1 MAFKIDDRVR
11 ETTVTTGTG
20 TVSLQGAVPGF
31 QTFVS
36 AIGDNNTTYYAI
48 VHRTADEWELGV
60 GTVDDQTTDTLARTT
75 VLSSSNSDSAVSFSA
90 GVKDVFV
97 TTPASK
103 ATLLNPSNGFTIGTG
118 AAGVDYTLTFDGESN
133 DGVITWMEDE
143 DYFQFSDDILM
154 STTEKVQFR
163 DTALYIHSSADGQ
176 LDLVADTEIQIAATT
191 IDING
196 AADISGN
203 LTVNG
208 TLDLADGNITNVGS
222 VQLDSIA
229 GDADTNTSITF
240 SGSDVITMAT
250 GGSTSLTLNADQSA
264 TFSGAISGT
273 SADLDGGVTIDNITI
288 DGTEIDLSSGD
299 LTIDVAGDIILDA
312 DGANVTFKD
321 NGTSILDIANNSS
334 DVELTVSTAD
344 KNFKI
349 KGTDSSSAI
358 TALDIDMALA
368 GKATFNGDVVVGG
381 DLTVSGDDITM
392 GTNTAGHLLIAD
404 GTNFNSVAATS
415 LTEISTVAND
425 DVFLAVDTSGGG
437 LKKIT
442 RSTIV
447 SGLAVGGVALSNV
460 VEDTTPQL
468 GGNLDMNGQD
478 IVTTSNADLELA
490 PNGTGHVTVKGNT
503 NSGAI
508 QFNCESN
515 SHGQIVIAQPH
526 SAGVTNTLTLP
537 AGASSTLVSLVSTDT
552 LTNKTLTSPKI
563 NEDVAVT
570 STATELNL
578 LDGITAGTVSAS
590 LAVIADSNKD
600 ISGFRNVT
608 LTGELDA
615 ATLDISGNADID
627 GTTNLDNTDIDGTLV
642 VDGSNI
648 SLDSTSTLNI
658 DNSNTSN
665 GVTIGTA
672 TSGVPISIGHSTSEV
687 TVNDNLTVT
696 GNFTVSGTSTTVDS
710 TTVAVADS
718 MFKLAKDQG
727 TSADALDFGFYGQYG
742 VGGTAKFAGVFRDVS
757 ATGDPFTFFDDLQA
771 EPGTTVNTSGTGYD
785 LADIAAGGATFA
797 DNVTITGDADVDGTL
812 EADAIT
818 VNGTALNTVIAGVT
832 VTNATTAAVAT
843 TVTISD
849 NESTNEDNA
858 IIFTSGGDVD
868 GGNIGLES
876 DGDLIYNPS
885 TGRLTATQLA
895 GTLQTAAQANVTSLG
910 TLTTLTVDNV
920 IINGSTIGHTGD
932 TDLMTVASG
941 VLTVA
946 GEVSMTTLDIGG
958 TNVAATAAELNIMD
972 GGTAASSTT
981 LADADRVV
989 VNDNGTM
996 KQVAMT
1002 DISTYTDG
1010 GATALAIALG

>member
-1 MAFKIDDRVR
+1 MALVLNDRVK
-11 ETTVTTGTG
+11 ETSTTTGQGTLSLGGAATG
-20 TVSLQGAVPGF
+20 F
-31 QTFVS
+31 ETFVTG
-36 AIGDNNTTYYAI
+36 IGDTNTTYYLAA
-48 VHRTADEWELGV
+48 HESDGTWELGI
-60 GTVDDQTTDTLARTT
+60 GTVTDASPDTLARTT
-75 VLSSSNSDSAVSFSA
+75 VIDTSAGNTTKIDFASGSKTIFCTLPAGKAVFLDADGDVTLGANLSVGGNLDVTGTFDLSDSNFTNA
-90 GVKDVFV
+90 G
-97 TTPASK
+97 
-103 ATLLNPSNGFTIGTG
+103 
-118 AAGVDYTLTFDGESN
+118 
-133 DGVITWMEDE
+133 
-143 DYFQFSDDILM
+143 DI
-154 STTEKVQFR
+154 
-163 DTALYIHSSADGQ
+163 
-176 LDLVADTEIQIAATT
+176 
-191 IDING
+191 
-196 AADISGN
+196 
-203 LTVNG
+203 
-208 TLDLADGNITNVGS
+208 
-222 VQLDSIA
+222 QLDSIT
-229 GDADTNTSITF
+229 GDGDTNTKITF
-240 SGSDVITMAT
+240 SGSDVITVTAGGDDQVTFTNGAIVPSTDNDIDLGTSSVEFKDAFFDGTVTSDAFAGPLTGDVTGNVSGTAAT
-250 GGSTSLTLNADQSA
+250 VTGAAQSNITSLGTLTTLTVDNVIINGSTIGHTGDTDLMTVASGVLT
-264 TFSGAISGT
+264 
-273 SADLDGGVTIDNITI
+273 
-288 DGTEIDLSSGD
+288 
-299 LTIDVAGDIILDA
+299 VAGEIS
-312 DGANVTFKD
+312 VT
-321 NGTSILDIANNSS
+321 TLDI
-334 DVELTVSTAD
+334 
-344 KNFKI
+344 
-349 KGTDSSSAI
+349 G
-358 TALDIDMALA
+358 
-368 GKATFNGDVVVGG
+368 
-381 DLTVSGDDITM
+381 
-392 GTNTAGHLLIAD
+392 GTN
-404 GTNFNSVAATS
+404 
-415 LTEISTVAND
+415 
-425 DVFLAVDTSGGG
+425 
-437 LKKIT
+437 
-442 RSTIV
+442 
-447 SGLAVGGVALSNV
+447 
-460 VEDTTPQL
+460 
-468 GGNLDMNGQD
+468 
-478 IVTTSNADLELA
+478 
-490 PNGTGHVTVKGNT
+490 
-503 NSGAI
+503 
-508 QFNCESN
+508 
-515 SHGQIVIAQPH
+515 
-526 SAGVTNTLTLP
+526 
-537 AGASSTLVSLVSTDT
+537 
-552 LTNKTLTSPKI
+552 
-563 NEDVAVT
+563 VT
-570 STATELNL
+570 STAAELNIL
-578 LDGITAGTVSAS
+578 DGVTSTAAELNILDGVTSTAAELNILDGVTSTAAELNALDGITAVVGELNALDLGSTAVGTAIAS
-590 LAVIADSNKD
+590 KAVILDSNKD
-600 ISGFRNVT
+600 YTGIRNLT
-608 LTGELDA
+608 ITGELDG
-615 ATLDISGNADID
+615 ATLDLSGDADIA

-665 GVTIGTA
+665 GITIGTA

-858 IIFTSGGDVD
+858 IIFTAGGDVD

-876 DGDLIYNPS
+876 DGDLTYNPS

-895 GTLQTAAQANVTSLG
+895 GTLQTAAQANITSLG

-972 GGTAASSTT
+972 GGTSATGTT